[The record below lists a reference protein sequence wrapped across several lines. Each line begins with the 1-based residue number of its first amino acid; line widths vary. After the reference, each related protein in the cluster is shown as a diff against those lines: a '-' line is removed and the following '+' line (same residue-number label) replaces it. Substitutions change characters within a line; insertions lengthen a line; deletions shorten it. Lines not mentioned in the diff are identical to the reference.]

1 MSAEKSMQKQGGGG
15 APAKK
20 PGFTTGQWIG
30 IIVGVLIMFGSGFVI
45 PTWSAVTPM
54 GVSMLGVFIGLLVLI
69 TVTNNLVWT
78 SLLAIFAMVVLGYS
92 AGNAT
97 VASSLGNA
105 TVFQCIMLF
114 MICYGM
120 RKTGIG
126 EVLAKKVVS
135 AKFMQGRPFV
145 FTWILLAV
153 FMLADT
159 LLGATAGTLL
169 AYTIFDSI
177 KDVLGFPKKDRYVQ
191 AMKMGLYLC
200 GIMGAALMPFQ
211 AMPLAITG
219 AFTAAIAPYGFGFNA
234 GLYIIGSIIVGMVFV
249 LAYALLIKFV
259 FGCDMSRL
267 RSFDPNE
274 IEALKSIGSHFTA
287 GQIIYLLAFL
297 IGIAYSFVTLFIP
310 QDNDFY
316 AWFSPIS
323 QGVWFV
329 VTIVAV
335 SLIHIEGKPLLD
347 TRAAMK
353 EGVDWG
359 IIIAV
364 AAFVVIGGALSNK
377 DLGIQAWLT
386 ELLSPIFS
394 DMPFVLFML
403 IVIAVTTII
412 TNFFSNM
419 ATGIIVSSVAMP
431 FIAVYCGAGA
441 DATIIAAAISVSAN
455 CAFLTYA
462 AAGPAPIMLGN
473 EDMESKFVW
482 TRGPITIMAY
492 VIVATVFFSL
502 LAMVI

>member
-1 MSAEKSMQKQGGGG
+1 MSAEKAVQKPSGG

-20 PGFTTGQWIG
+20 PGLSTGQWIG
-30 IIVGVLIMFGSGFVI
+30 AVVGVLIMFGTGFVV
-45 PTWSAVTPM
+45 PAWSAVTPM
-54 GVSMLGVFIGLLVLI
+54 GVSMIGVFIGLLVLI
-69 TVTNNLVWT
+69 TATNNLIWT
-78 SLLAIFAMVVLGYS
+78 SLLAIFAIVVLGYS

-97 VASSLGNA
+97 ISSSLGNS
-105 TVFQCIMLF
+105 TVFQCILLF
-114 MICYGM
+114 MICFGM
-120 RKTGIG
+120 RKTGVG

-145 FTWILLAV
+145 FTWVLLAV

-177 KDVLGFPKKDRYVQ
+177 KDVLGFQKKDRYVQ

-234 GLYIIGSIIVGMVFV
+234 GLYIVGSLIVGMVFV
-249 LAYALLIKFV
+249 FAYALLIKFV

-267 RSFDPNE
+267 QSFDPNE
-274 IEALKSIGSHFTA
+274 IEALKKIDSHFSA
-287 GQIIYLLAFL
+287 GQIIYVLAFL
-297 IGIAYSFVTLFIP
+297 VGIAYSFVTLFISK
-310 QDNDFY
+310 DTAFY
-316 AWFSPIS
+316 AWFGPIS

-359 IIIAV
+359 IILAV
-364 AAFVVIGGALSNK
+364 AAFVVIGGALSNQ

-386 ELLSPIFS
+386 ELLSPIFAN
-394 DMPFVLFML
+394 MPFPVFML
-403 IVIAVTTII
+403 IIIAVTTII

-431 FIAVYCGAGA
+431 FIAAYCGAGA
-441 DATIIAAAISVSAN
+441 DATMIAAAISVSAN

-482 TRGPITIMAY
+482 SRGAITIVAY
-492 VIVATVFFSL
+492 VIVATVVFSV
-502 LAMVI
+502 LAMVL